1 MWLVVVPVDSMNLPF
16 VVTSGGPF
24 QAGEFY
30 QDAMTLARAFITLS
44 VVDSSKAI

>member
-1 MWLVVVPVDSMNLPF
+1 MWLVVVQVDAMNLPS

-30 QDAMTLARAFITLS
+30 LATMTLVRTFIRLS
-44 VVDSSKAI
+44 VVDG